1 MTSLLIHH
9 LSLPLGGHLL
19 PGEHHCLYFC
29 FPRCD
34 GDFFLPVSYPSK
46 PCNNL
51 LEAYTAMLDKFT
63 KKPSPLCWEA
73 TTDLAQFS
81 LTILKH
87 APPAGRLKDAL

>member
-1 MTSLLIHH
+1 
-9 LSLPLGGHLL
+9 
-19 PGEHHCLYFC
+19 
-29 FPRCD
+29 
-34 GDFFLPVSYPSK
+34 
-46 PCNNL
+46 
-51 LEAYTAMLDKFT
+51 MLDKFT